1 MLPVPHIAERNG
13 KEMQSCDLFSRLL
26 QDRII
31 LMADDVTDDMATIVC
46 AEMLFLDA
54 QDPRKDIYLYIN
66 SPGGSVTAGLAIYDT
81 MQFVSAPVTTC
92 CYGCAASMGAVLL
105 AAGAP
110 GRRFSLPHA
119 QILIHQPSMGIRGMT
134 TDIQIHARQA
144 QYVKNLLAEIMASHS
159 GLSVDDIFR
168 HTERDTFLTAREA
181 VEMGLI
187 DCVIASKQDIRALRQ
202 ANGRWRKKRRAA

>member
-1 MLPVPHIAERNG
+1 MLPVPHIAEYDG
-13 KEMQSCDLFSRLL
+13 KEMRSCDLFSRLL

-31 LMADDVTDDMATIVC
+31 IMADEVTDDMATIVC

-54 QDPRKDIYLYIN
+54 QDQRKDIYLYIN

-81 MQFVSAPVTTC
+81 MQFVSAPVATC
-92 CYGCAASMGAVLL
+92 CCGCACSMGALLL

-119 QILIHQPSMGIRGMT
+119 QILIHQPSMGVHGMT

-144 QYVKNLLAEIMASHS
+144 QYVKDLLAEIMASHS
-159 GLSVDDIFR
+159 GQTVEDIAR
-168 HTERDTFLTAREA
+168 NTERDMFLTAQEA
-181 VEMGLI
+181 VKMGLI
-187 DCVIASKQDIRALRQ
+187 DRVISCKNDIRALRP
-202 ANGRWRKKRRAA
+202 AKLKRRAA

>member
-1 MLPVPHIAERNG
+1 MLPVPHIAEQNG
-13 KEMQSCDLFSRLL
+13 KEMRSCDLFSRLL

-31 LMADDVTDDMATIVC
+31 IMADEVSDDMATVVC
-46 AEMLFLDA
+46 SELLYLDA

-81 MQFVSAPVTTC
+81 MQFVSAPVATC
-92 CYGCAASMGAVLL
+92 CYGCACSMGALLL

-119 QILIHQPSMGIRGMT
+119 QILIHQPSMGVHGMT

-144 QYVKNLLAEIMASHS
+144 QYVKDLLAGIMASHS
-159 GLSVDDIFR
+159 GQSVEDIAR
-168 HTERDTFLTAREA
+168 NTERDMFLTANEA
-181 VEMGLI
+181 MGMGLI
-187 DCVIASKQDIRALRQ
+187 DKVISCKQDVRGPKRAKL
-202 ANGRWRKKRRAA
+202 KKRMAA